1 MDDEQRRSRTRGL
14 WLVRLVTAG
23 TVGAALALTWGFGV
37 LAEAFFSG
45 KPPAPPPA
53 PKIPVAAVP
62 VQQPRPVVV
71 TVVQHPGPPPG
82 YVSTAPQPPGS
93 APGAA
98 PAPPPPPVCHATPSK
113 PC

>member
-1 MDDEQRRSRTRGL
+1 MDVSQQRSRNRAL
-14 WLVRLVTAG
+14 WLVRFVTAG
-23 TVGAALALTWGFGV
+23 TVGAALGLTWGFGV

-45 KPPAPPPA
+45 KPPAPPAP

-82 YVSTAPQPPGS
+82 WTAPQPPAA